1 MSRAEEPSSLDEGR
15 SAPASGLTDR
25 RQPYSG
31 PSSAGGARSAKGG
44 DAAGPDRT
52 APSAPGDPGA
62 VDTEQPNVSETPV
75 PPRRQWV
82 GLVAGPVLALI
93 VYFLLAMD
101 DELGTPGRTTAAV
114 GVLVAVWWVT
124 EALPLPATALVP
136 IVAFPLLG
144 VLTVGEATAPY
155 ANPNIF
161 LFMGGFMI
169 ALSMQK
175 WNLHRRIALLT
186 VRAVGTKPR
195 RLVGGFMLATAFLS
209 MWVSNTATTV
219 LMLPIG
225 LSVLLLVLDRVA
237 AERGD
242 RGAVEAVAGSQ
253 AAGNAE
259 QPAGSD
265 DAPGAGGP
273 AVTELIRD
281 ADTRNFAVALMLG
294 IAYAASIGSLATLI
308 GTPPNLILAAF
319 VRQNYDIDLGF
330 GQWMAMGLPLAVVFL
345 VLAWLVLTRLVFRS
359 GLKEIPGGRRVIQDE
374 LDKLGRMSQGEWTV
388 LAVFVATALLWVFR
402 QPLSGWE
409 ALTGVL
415 PFVANLDDATIAI
428 AAAVLLF
435 LLPAAGRRVPA
446 LDWHTAQQLPWGV
459 LLLFGGGL
467 SLAAAVQASGLDA
480 YIGNQVGQLGA
491 LPVVLLVFSVAL
503 VVILLTEVTSNTAT
517 AAAFLPVLGGV
528 ALGLDLGPLALL
540 VPAALAA
547 TCAFM
552 LPVATPPNAI
562 VFGSGYVT
570 IGQMIRAGAV
580 LNVIGVV
587 LVTATVYFLGG
598 LFLGIEF

>member
-1 MSRAEEPSSLDEGR
+1 MSADRGTREVRTGSSASRAGTPVDE
-15 SAPASGLTDR
+15 D
-25 RQPYSG
+25 
-31 PSSAGGARSAKGG
+31 
-44 DAAGPDRT
+44 
-52 APSAPGDPGA
+52 
-62 VDTEQPNVSETPV
+62 QPNVTDTSV
-75 PPRRQWV
+75 PPRRQWA
-82 GLVAGPVLALI
+82 GRIGGPVAALV
-93 VYFLLAMD
+93 VYVLLAQD
-101 DELGTPGRTTAAV
+101 DALSTAGRTTAAV
-114 GVLVAVWWVT
+114 GVLLAVWWMT

-144 VLTVGEATAPY
+144 VLPVGEATAPY
-155 ANPNIF
+155 ADPNIF

-169 ALSMQK
+169 ALAMQK
-175 WNLHRRIALLT
+175 WELHRRIALLT
-186 VRAVGTKPR
+186 VRAVGTKPP
-195 RLVGGFMLATAFLS
+195 RLIAGFMIATAFLS

-237 AERGD
+237 AGSGD
-242 RGAVEAVAGSQ
+242 ADAVDA
-253 AAGNAE
+253 AAGA
-259 QPAGSD
+259 D
-265 DAPGAGGP
+265 GGP

-319 VRQNYDIDLGF
+319 VRQNYDIELGF
-330 GQWMAMGLPLAVVFL
+330 GEWMLLGLPLAVVFL
-345 VLAWLVLTRLVFRS
+345 ALAWLVLTKVAFRS
-359 GLKEIPGGRRVIQDE
+359 SLREIPGGRQVIQAE
-374 LDKLGRMSQGEWTV
+374 LEQLGKTSRGEWTV

-402 QPLSGWE
+402 QPLTGWE
-409 ALTGVL
+409 ALTDAL
-415 PFVANLDDATIAI
+415 PFVAELSDPAIAI
-428 AAAVLLF
+428 AAAVALF
-435 LLPAAGRRVPA
+435 LIPVKAREGVSV

-467 SLAAAVQASGLDA
+467 SLAAAVQESGLDE
-480 YIGNQVGQLGA
+480 YIGSRVGAVGA
-491 LPVVLLVFSVAL
+491 LPAVLLVL
-503 VVILLTEVTSNTAT
+503 VTAGVVLLLTEVTSNTAT

-528 ALGLDLGPLALL
+528 ALGLDLLPLVLL

-570 IGQMIRAGAV
+570 IGQMLRAGVV
-580 LNVIGVV
+580 LNVIGIV
-587 LVTATVYFLGG
+587 LITAAVYLLGG
-598 LFLGIEF
+598 IALDITF